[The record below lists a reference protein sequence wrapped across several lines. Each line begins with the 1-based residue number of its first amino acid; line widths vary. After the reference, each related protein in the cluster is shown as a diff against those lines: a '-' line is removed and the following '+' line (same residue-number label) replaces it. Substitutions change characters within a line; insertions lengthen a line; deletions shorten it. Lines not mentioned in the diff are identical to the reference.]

1 MPLVV
6 SSSAHSGQQSALDT
20 TNALAQESQSVTSIT
35 IEETTIQ
42 AGETTTITA
51 VVENTASERQTINTT
66 LALDGEQ
73 RATRRPSVDPD
84 FPVLVRFETTVDDPG
99 EYTVSVNGVDAEQ
112 TLTVQSPSGDSSE
125 TDDGSNSDEGS
136 DGAGDSGGSDDSG
149 GESVRTVSVSSE
161 NITVESVEIAPT
173 SASPGDT
180 VEVTAILANASPEIV
195 NVSLGL
201 ELDGEVVET
210 ATAENIL
217 SQVNSPGLTLPYTF
231 EYEPE
236 EAGTYTVSVN
246 GTEAGSELDVS
257 GGGGGG
263 LFGFLGF
270 LPLGF
275 LPLGILRLFAVFV
288 VLPLAVVYLALKGLA
303 IYLGY

>member
-6 SSSAHSGQQSALDT
+6 SSADHLGQQPPSDT
-20 TNALAQESQSVTSIT
+20 TNALAQNSQAVSSISVEQTSIRT
-35 IEETTIQ
+35 
-42 AGETTTITA
+42 GETTTITA
-51 VVENTASERQTINTT
+51 VVENTASERRTINTT

-73 RATRRPSVDPD
+73 RATRQPSVDPD
-84 FPVLVRFETTVDDPG
+84 FPVLVRFEVAVDEPG
-99 EYTVSVNGVDAEQ
+99 EYTVTVNGVEADQ
-112 TLTVQSPSGDSSE
+112 TLTVQSASDDDSD
-125 TDDGSNSDEGS
+125 TDDGSNSGEGNNGS
-136 DGAGDSGGSDDSG
+136 GDNG
-149 GESVRTVSVSSE
+149 GESVQTVSVASE
-161 NITVESVEIAPT
+161 NITVESVEIAPA

-180 VEVTAILANASPEIV
+180 VEVTAILANTGPETV

-210 ATAENIL
+210 ATAENLL
-217 SQVNSPGLTLPYTF
+217 SQTDSPGLTLPYTF

-236 EAGTYTVSVN
+236 QAGTYTVSVN

-257 GGGGGG
+257 GGGGG

-275 LPLGILRLFAVFV
+275 LPLGILRLLALFV
-288 VLPLAVVYLALKGLA
+288 VLPLAVIYLALKALA